1 MIRNEGYLLSGIF
14 LTSAGTATHLL
25 VLGKYLFDLTG
36 SAKAFGGAVAFEQLV
51 SIFAA
56 FLAGPLVDRAISSKF
71 FLVSESIRGI
81 IVTLCSVV
89 LFKSSNLMAV
99 YIMIFAIQIGKP
111 FYKSGLFVVE
121 TEIFSKEQLPKYNGR
136 SVTSMQ
142 LGSFLGI
149 WIGGLLIIQDIPVVG
164 FTLNGISFLSS
175 GICLALAT
183 RKSSLNRPSEP
194 MTSFVSDWKV
204 MIRMIQ
210 GQKSIVSASLLGSID
225 YALPNLFNILLA
237 PLVFFKLSND
247 SLWLSL
253 LDSSFAL
260 GAAIGGLIL
269 GRFVNQFGLRKA
281 ALWGFTLQAL
291 SFLLLFLDKPKF
303 VFPMAIFFFG
313 FGNSLSWSGWQGWLQ
328 TNISK
333 PHRAKFSIFR
343 QMITTS
349 ITAIFALLIGY
360 LLEISFTM
368 ALILVIGKL
377 TIGILFSELFF
388 KKVKTK

>member
-164 FTLNGISFLSS
+164 FSLNGISFLSS
-175 GICLALAT
+175 GICMALAT

-247 SLWLSL
+247 SLW
-253 LDSSFAL
+253 FN
-260 GAAIGGLIL
+260 GT
-269 GRFVNQFGLRKA
+269 RFE
-281 ALWGFTLQAL
+281 L
-291 SFLLLFLDKPKF
+291 SFP
-303 VFPMAIFFFG
+303 
-313 FGNSLSWSGWQGWLQ
+313 
-328 TNISK
+328 
-333 PHRAKFSIFR
+333 
-343 QMITTS
+343 
-349 ITAIFALLIGY
+349 
-360 LLEISFTM
+360 
-368 ALILVIGKL
+368 
-377 TIGILFSELFF
+377 
-388 KKVKTK
+388 